1 MLICVSAWTLCIAPT
16 LLTPSASS
24 SSTAS
29 ARLSLRFSH
38 QPQKK
43 YQRAFHFMNCKVSW
57 WFLEGDLCGGL
68 LWSLGDWQVVLRGE
82 DWGRVGRFWHHF
94 FHMFPTFVYSYLTL
108 RNGGIALAQAHI
120 ASLIIFVSQCV
131 NLCIVY
137 LTSTKYAKISCSI
150 IKKRPNCFSEGS
162 SICAT
167 TLFATPSAMSRSAG
181 QPRHQD
187 HLHHHQGKPI
197 QGPLLL
203 NHPYPLPLRHLLL
216 HPRLVTFH
224 PQLFLYNDYHPT
236 HPPHRMLLS

>member
-1 MLICVSAWTLCIAPT
+1 
-16 LLTPSASS
+16 
-24 SSTAS
+24 
-29 ARLSLRFSH
+29 
-38 QPQKK
+38 
-43 YQRAFHFMNCKVSW
+43 MNCKVSR

-94 FHMFPTFVYSYLTL
+94 FLHMFPIFVYSYLTL

-137 LTSTKYAKISCSI
+137 LTSTKYAKMSCSI

-167 TLFATPSAMSRSAG
+167 TLFATPSAMLRSAG
-181 QPRHQD
+181 QPHQY
-187 HLHHHQGKPI
+187 HLYHHQGKPI

-216 HPRLVTFH
+216 HPRMVGRKKTMF
-224 PQLFLYNDYHPT
+224 FLDLTIQGGRSWTLQQPT
-236 HPPHRMLLS
+236 SFQGISPLP

>member
-1 MLICVSAWTLCIAPT
+1 MEP
-16 LLTPSASS
+16 
-24 SSTAS
+24 
-29 ARLSLRFSH
+29 
-38 QPQKK
+38 
-43 YQRAFHFMNCKVSW
+43 
-57 WFLEGDLCGGL
+57 GGL
-68 LWSLGDWQVVLRGE
+68 ASGTSGRGLRTS
-82 DWGRVGRFWHHF
+82 RTILTQF

-137 LTSTKYAKISCSI
+137 LTSTKYAKMSCSI

-167 TLFATPSAMSRSAG
+167 TLFATPSAMLRSAG

-216 HPRLVTFH
+216 HPRMVGRQKTMGF
-224 PQLFLYNDYHPT
+224 FIFDYPRWEIMDIAAT
-236 HPPHRMLLS
+236 HIFPRYFSIAIIFSPSSSF